1 MTDNRPSL
9 LFACS
14 TRGDQKKGWREGFIM
29 AGNKIN
35 KYWRERYSYL
45 PLGCFYENDYNVTNV
60 NKWNHECTHENCAKQ
75 KFK

>member
-1 MTDNRPSL
+1 
-9 LFACS
+9 
-14 TRGDQKKGWREGFIM
+14 M

-60 NKWNHECTHENCAKQ
+60 NKWNHECTHENCVKQ